1 MTLRRGRAFPIILT
15 ILLIIIIIYLFANIK
30 QPYVVC
36 TKETTNDLGI
46 EINEN
51 IQVTLDGNKIQKMDL
66 TKTLIFPE
74 QYLKQED
81 NYLNSMHY
89 IIENSYDEKYGAR
102 PIKRYVSRNIETL
115 IAKAIINED
124 VKFNSTVTIDID
136 NDKFII
142 KGSD

>member
-66 TKTLIFPE
+66 NQAFLAQKHFCLKRLLKFPD
-74 QYLKQED
+74 LP
-81 NYLNSMHY
+81 L
-89 IIENSYDEKYGAR
+89 
-102 PIKRYVSRNIETL
+102 
-115 IAKAIINED
+115 
-124 VKFNSTVTIDID
+124 
-136 NDKFII
+136 
-142 KGSD
+142 